1 MSKRYITFFNL
12 WVLLWHLLG
21 YGTGAAQSLETL
33 VQKNEMSKNGWQTS
47 SIAPINQLLEKK
59 YLVDS
64 NYNEYNQFGSETTP
78 SSAVTDYA
86 KGLQNLG
93 INLHSGPQSEN
104 NIATSS
110 LNHCKSLVYKTLK
123 SLPSEATS
131 TLKNLTLSFENDA
144 RRGLGGGSTIILR
157 CENVT
162 DEELVSVLV
171 HEMGHVVDT
180 GLIEGNSSAKESEFR
195 DGNDPVYNNDP
206 SLEFYRLSFVSGKTR
221 KTQATK
227 LDFVTGY
234 AMTDPYEDFAESY
247 NYYILHGGT
256 FREMARGNEIL
267 QKKYNYLKTRVFKGE
282 EYFLDDEARIGEA
295 KKADSGS
302 KTVSV
307 GERQYDATLVPYDLN
322 KFMFL
327 GY

>member
-1 MSKRYITFFNL
+1 MYKRSITFFNL
-12 WVLLWHLLG
+12 WLLLWNLLG
-21 YGTGAAQSLETL
+21 YGAGAVQSLEMMA
-33 VQKNEMSKNGWQTS
+33 QKNEVSQTGWQTS

-64 NYNEYNQFGSETTP
+64 NYSEYNQYGLDKTNS
-78 SSAVTDYA
+78 VTDYA
-86 KGLQNLG
+86 KNLEKLG
-93 INLHSGPQSEN
+93 INLHSGPQSESS
-104 NIATSS
+104 IATSS
-110 LNHCKSLVYKTLK
+110 LNRCKSLVYKTLK

-131 TLKNLTLSFENDA
+131 TLKNLTLSFETDA

-162 DEELVSVLV
+162 DDELVSVLV
-171 HEMGHVVDT
+171 HEMGHIVDT
-180 GLIEGNSSAKESEFR
+180 GLMEGTSDSGESEFR

-206 SLEFYRLSFVSGKTR
+206 SLEFYRLSFVSDKTR

-247 NYYILHGGT
+247 NYYILHGVA
-256 FREMARGNEIL
+256 FRKLARENEIL
-267 QKKYNYLKTRVFKGE
+267 QQKYNYLKTRVFKGL
-282 EYFLDDEARIGEA
+282 EYFLDEEARTVNSA
-295 KKADSGS
+295 N
-302 KTVSV
+302 KTDNVGKTISS